1 MVSSLRFHCAASA
14 ALIMV
19 STGWRWVQFSLE
31 ELFLLAAKMGF
42 FVISGVRKVGF

>member
-19 STGWRWVQFSLE
+19 STGWRWVVVLSGGIVFALH
-31 ELFLLAAKMGF
+31 AKMGLF
-42 FVISGVRKVGF
+42 LISGVK